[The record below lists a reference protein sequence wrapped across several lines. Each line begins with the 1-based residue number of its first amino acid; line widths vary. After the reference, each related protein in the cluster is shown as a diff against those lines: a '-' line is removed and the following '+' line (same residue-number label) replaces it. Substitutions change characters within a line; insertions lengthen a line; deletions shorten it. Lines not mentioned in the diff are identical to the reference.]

1 MFNGLSHKEEIY
13 GGLHLSEESTHLRF
27 RKLVEEKRRKEESF
41 STGTFEKGIQT
52 SKAKNELVFSLVRIG
67 SVLYTNGV
75 LEAGKGTLS
84 FFMRL
89 KHGDLIQAA
98 YEFVAMARENSALLK
113 KAGLNRTA
121 VQELQRK
128 LEKFQASLEE
138 KVLNFC

>member
-1 MFNGLSHKEEIY
+1 MLNGLSHKDNLY
-13 GGLHLSEESTHLRF
+13 GALPYDENNAHLKF
-27 RKLVEEKRRKEESF
+27 QKLMEEKRRKEESF

-52 SKAKNELVFSLVRIG
+52 SKAKNELVFALVRVG
-67 SVLYTNGV
+67 SVLYTHGV

-89 KHGDLIQAA
+89 KHGDLLQSAA
-98 YEFVAMARENSALLK
+98 EFIMLARENSAMLK
-113 KAGLNRTA
+113 KAGLSRTA
-121 VQELQRK
+121 VQELQLK